1 MLTREEIRSAL
12 EERHTK
18 EIQDRLSKAKVA
30 VAGLGGLG
38 SNVAFSLARIG
49 VGHLHLLD
57 FDRVDITNLNRQ
69 QYFMR
74 HIGMYKTEALKEE
87 LEEINPYLD
96 ITTDCIKVT
105 EENIAALF
113 AADDMICEAFDDPEA
128 KAMLA
133 NGILELYPE
142 KYLIAASGMAG
153 YGESNAIHTRKITE
167 HFYLCGDEETEPS
180 YGRGLMA
187 PRVAVCAAHEANLI
201 TELILR

>member
-1 MLTREEIRSAL
+1 MDSEFQRELAL
-12 EERHTK
+12 LQQDGLKTNPMRLAYEEKMR
-18 EIQDRLSKAKVA
+18 
-30 VAGLGGLG
+30 GL
-38 SNVAFSLARIG
+38 
-49 VGHLHLLD
+49 
-57 FDRVDITNLNRQ
+57 Q
-69 QYFMR
+69 
-74 HIGMYKTEALKEE
+74 ALKEE
-87 LEEINPYLD
+87 LAEINPYLD
-96 ITTDCIKVT
+96 ITADCIKVT
-105 EENIAALF
+105 EDNIAALF

-142 KYLIAASGMAG
+142 KFLIAASGMAG

-167 HFYLCGDEETEPS
+167 HFYLCGDEKTEPS

>member
-12 EERHTK
+12 EARHTK
-18 EIQDRLSKAKVA
+18 EIQDRLTKAKVA

-87 LEEINPYLD
+87 L
-96 ITTDCIKVT
+96 
-105 EENIAALF
+105 A
-113 AADDMICEAFDDPEA
+113 
-128 KAMLA
+128 
-133 NGILELYPE
+133 
-142 KYLIAASGMAG
+142 
-153 YGESNAIHTRKITE
+153 
-167 HFYLCGDEETEPS
+167 ETIRTWTLPQT
-180 YGRGLMA
+180 A
-187 PRVAVCAAHEANLI
+187 
-201 TELILR
+201 

>member
-1 MLTREEIRSAL
+1 MDAVFSHRGIDNQVDFS
-12 EERHTK
+12 
-18 EIQDRLSKAKVA
+18 IGYQDVYKRQ
-30 VAGLGGLG
+30 GLGGLG

-87 LEEINPYLD
+87 LAEINPYLD
-96 ITTDCIKVT
+96 ITADCIKVT
-105 EENIAALF
+105 EDNIAALF

-142 KYLIAASGMAG
+142 KFLIAASGMAG

-167 HFYLCGDEETEPS
+167 HFYPVS
-180 YGRGLMA
+180 YTHLDVYKRQMLDNDAKG
-187 PRVAVCAAHEANLI
+187 AVEF
-201 TELILR
+201 LRHVFEN